1 MGQSPKAPSEP
12 QVGASEAGS
21 NPLKPPPMLNEIVMR
36 LNI

>member
-21 NPLKPPPMLNEIVMR
+21 NPLKPPTSF
-36 LNI
+36 